1 MTLSKIN
8 TIKYRGC
15 HLHVHD
21 IETRCEIGQHFV
33 SLEQSGGSVS
43 NRLDLIHYFEM
54 IVSPTL
60 VYLQWQ
66 NHLQTKQVYR
76 KLIYFADHF
85 GSLTSVFGCWAPG
98 SFGRLTSDHLV
109 SFQQLFLPPACLWE
123 FHPPTALPGRPLL
136 SALLPSLALFF
147 STISALN

>member
-60 VYLQWQ
+60 VYLQ
-66 NHLQTKQVYR
+66 
-76 KLIYFADHF
+76 
-85 GSLTSVFGCWAPG
+85 
-98 SFGRLTSDHLV
+98 
-109 SFQQLFLPPACLWE
+109 
-123 FHPPTALPGRPLL
+123 
-136 SALLPSLALFF
+136 
-147 STISALN
+147 